1 MSLGRPDPMLAMEP
15 TRANDP
21 KRALLRRI
29 AANWYA
35 LFDESEQTINAVMQA
50 VEPGP
55 DERPEAAE
63 LREAMLEAT
72 PYARTDLARR
82 TLLGNYLRAN
92 KDRVVSIAHDDQEPL
107 SLRFR
112 EGKPLRRAVRWR
124 VERV

>member
-1 MSLGRPDPMLAMEP
+1 MMLVRLSRRDPMLAMEP

-29 AANWYA
+29 AANWYE

-55 DERPEAAE
+55 DVRPEAAE
-63 LREAMLEAT
+63 LHEAMLEAT

-92 KDRVVSIAHDDQEPL
+92 KGRVLTIERHEQGFSEPPFPGRQA
-107 SLRFR
+107 S
-112 EGKPLRRAVRWR
+112 
-124 VERV
+124 